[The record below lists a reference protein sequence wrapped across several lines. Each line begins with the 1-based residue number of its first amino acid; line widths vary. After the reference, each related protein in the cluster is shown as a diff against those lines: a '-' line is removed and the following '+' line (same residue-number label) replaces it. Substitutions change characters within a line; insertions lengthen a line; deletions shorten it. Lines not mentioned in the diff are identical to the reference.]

1 MNDTVISP
9 PALEAL
15 VRETLEDIKAQD
27 TVFIDVR
34 GRTPV
39 TDLVVV
45 TTGTSRRHV
54 QAIARI
60 LVETAKGEGVSPVGV
75 EGEQG
80 SDWVLVDLG
89 DVVVHVMTA
98 ESREFYRLERL
109 WQMDEPCASN
119 SSR

>member
-1 MNDTVISP
+1 MNDTETP
-9 PALEAL
+9 PPVLEAL
-15 VRETLEDIKAQD
+15 VRNTLEDMKARE

-39 TDLVVV
+39 TDVVVV

-54 QAIARI
+54 QAIARV
-60 LVETAKGEGVSPVGV
+60 LVETAKAEGMPPLGV

-109 WQMDEPCASN
+109 WQMDEPCASI
-119 SSR
+119 SSQ